1 MNKLRIYEDR
11 RFSDLTTFRIG
22 GRIKYYA
29 EVRNKDEICEVVSL
43 AKKRK
48 LEIFI
53 LGGGSDILVSDKDFA
68 GFAIKYVGTA
78 ISYLGAGKIKA
89 EAGAIWDDLVSFS
102 VEKNLQ
108 GLECMS
114 GIPGTVGASP
124 VQNIGAYGQ
133 ELKNSFLSLTAFDID
148 SEKFVEFDKSDCE
161 FAYRD
166 SFFKKK
172 ENWQKYII
180 SDVTFQLKVGTG
192 PQVSYDSLKNYLKE
206 RKIKDPT
213 LLEVRKA
220 VLTIRSG
227 KFENPKDVGN
237 AGSFFQNPAVDAKK
251 MEVLR
256 KKYSDMP
263 CFDNGD
269 GTYKCFAGWFI
280 ENSGWKGKVYKG
292 AGVSPRHALILINP
306 ESKATAEDVYELSE
320 KIINDVDKKF
330 GVKLKREVQLI
341 NF

>member
-1 MNKLRIYEDR
+1 MRKLRIFENK

-22 GRIKYYA
+22 GRIKYYT
-29 EVRNKDEICEVVSL
+29 EVENKDQICEAVSL
-43 AKKRK
+43 AKKKK
-48 LEIFI
+48 LEIFV
-53 LGGGSDILVSDKDFA
+53 LGGGSDILVSDKDFS
-68 GFAIKYVGTA
+68 GIAIKYVGTT
-78 ISYLGAGKIKA
+78 ISYLGDGKIKA
-89 EAGAIWDDLVSFS
+89 EAGAIWDDLVNFS

-124 VQNIGAYGQ
+124 IQNIGAYGQ
-133 ELKNSFLSLTAFDID
+133 ELKNSFFSLIAFDIN

-161 FAYRD
+161 FAYRE

-172 ENWQKYII
+172 ENWQKYMI
-180 SDVTFQLKVGTG
+180 SDVTFQLKTDAK

-206 RKIKDPT
+206 RKINDPT

-220 VLTIRSG
+220 VLRIRAG

-237 AGSFFQNPAVDAKK
+237 AGSFFQNPVVDAKK
-251 MEVLR
+251 IQDLR
-256 KKYSDMP
+256 KNYSDIP

-306 ESKATAEDVYELSE
+306 ESKAKADDVYELSE